1 MHGSSESGPPLSEDI
16 LAWAPLK
23 GKARTLKPL
32 RKRTIMF
39 FIDNAIHVLS
49 NESLSQLTLRKA
61 IGMFFR

>member
-1 MHGSSESGPPLSEDI
+1 MHGSSESGPILSEDI
-16 LAWAPLK
+16 LAWAPIK
-23 GKARTLKPL
+23 GKLRTRKPL

-49 NESLSQLTLRKA
+49 NEALSQLTLSKA

>member
-1 MHGSSESGPPLSEDI
+1 MHGSSESGPTLSEDI
-16 LAWAPLK
+16 LAQAPMK

-32 RKRTIMF
+32 RKRTIKF

-49 NESLSQLTLRKA
+49 NESLSQLTLSKA